1 MLTRRIARPWA
12 AVAAAAALAVV
23 ASVAACGSPNG
34 ASGSGGSGGSGV
46 TLTFATNQITGE
58 NTGTTPAFKNLVSE
72 FEKQNPGVHVQLEEA
87 QNTALQ
93 PLIQLAFS
101 SHNVPDVFNFWR
113 PQPAFNMNNYIA
125 SGELGNLTS
134 LARTPAV
141 KSEFP
146 ASSWQTATVNGQV
159 WGLPLTNYA
168 VPLLV
173 NKAVFAKAGLPLPT
187 TWQRLVTDVPA
198 LKAKGYIPWT
208 VSTEAADQS
217 DDRLLD
223 YVLDREL
230 GNQAALQLF
239 EGKSSFT
246 SAPAEKALS
255 EYLSISAG
263 YGPPDASSLDDYSA
277 ISKYY
282 DTGRSAM
289 ILTNSAYTSEVSG
302 PAAQTTEVIPFP
314 VIPGGAQTTAHI
326 EKDLTTLMY
335 ASTAA
340 LADPAK
346 APLVKKFL
354 TLATSLPQ
362 EQLLSDNGVLPAAP
376 AVKTDPAKSGQ
387 VFASIERI
395 TAAEPEDRWLG
406 DARTPSQQQSFYP
419 LMSQTWSGSLTAS
432 SLGSQLQSMFQQ

>member
-1 MLTRRIARPWA
+1 MLKRRIARPRVA
-12 AVAAAAALAVV
+12 LAAAAALAVV
-23 ASVAACGSPNG
+23 AAVAACGSSNG
-34 ASGSGGSGGSGV
+34 ASGSGGSGSV

-58 NTGTTPAFKNLVSE
+58 NTGTTPAFKNLISE

-101 SHNVPDVFNFWR
+101 SHNVPDIFNFWR

-125 SGELGNLTS
+125 SGELGDLTS
-134 LARTPAV
+134 LAQTPAL
-141 KSEFP
+141 KNEFP
-146 ASSWQTATVNGQV
+146 GSSWQTATVNGKV

-187 TWQRLVTDVPA
+187 TWQLLVKDVPA
-198 LKAKGYIPWT
+198 LKAKGFIPWT

-230 GNQAALQLF
+230 GNQTALNLF
-239 EGKSSFT
+239 EGKGSFT
-246 SAPAEKALS
+246 SAKVEKALS
-255 EYLSISAG
+255 DYLSLSAG

-282 DTGRSAM
+282 NTGRSAM

-302 PAAQTTEVIPFP
+302 SAAQTTEVIPFP
-314 VIPGGAQTTAHI
+314 VIPGGAETAPHM

-376 AVKTDPAKSGQ
+376 AVKPDPAKSGQ
-387 VFASIERI
+387 VFSSIEQI

-419 LMSQTWSGSLTAS
+419 LVSQTWSGSLTAG
-432 SLGSQLQSMFQQ
+432 SLASQLQSMFQQ